1 MIIKKRLM
9 KRQITGETFLVPLG
23 TTGYDSNGLFYLT
36 EVGAFLWDRL
46 PEAENEEQLLAAILE
61 TYDVDE
67 ETARKDLSEFMEKL
81 RAMEIL

>member
-23 TTGYDSNGLFYLT
+23 TTVYDSNGLFYLT

-46 PEAENEEQLLAAILE
+46 PDAENEEQLLAAILE
-61 TYDVDE
+61 PYDVDE